1 MILVLVSN
9 PKCTFPLQNIGG
21 LFKQIMD
28 CQSSISSP
36 TEPSI
41 LAVESVNGETTETI
55 QSVAK
60 KLATIGDEL
69 SQSYELS
76 SGNFVS
82 VAKAAPSAVFEGRL
96 DIVNILIKASRWKF
110 ERARNGRWS
119 EFLAW
124 AFYSEGKQVISDRA
138 VVKTVR
144 LKHMVLCNDR
154 TSHS

>member
-1 MILVLVSN
+1 MLVFLSN
-9 PKCTFPLQNIGG
+9 AMFTFALQNIRG

-36 TEPSI
+36 TELSI

-69 SQSYELS
+69 SQSYQLS

-82 VAKAAPSAVFEGRL
+82 VAKAAPSVVFEGCL
-96 DIVNILIKASRWKF
+96 DIVNILIKASR
-110 ERARNGRWS
+110 
-119 EFLAW
+119 
-124 AFYSEGKQVISDRA
+124 
-138 VVKTVR
+138 
-144 LKHMVLCNDR
+144 
-154 TSHS
+154 